1 MVESF
6 KMIQYLK
13 KRLCVSNNKAQF
25 SGTVSESC
33 AGTVSE
39 SCALHF
45 NISYT
50 LFCK

>member
-1 MVESF
+1 MVESLKVVQF
-6 KMIQYLK
+6 LK
-13 KRLCVSNNKAQF
+13 KRLCVSTKAQF
-25 SGTVSESC
+25 SGTI
-33 AGTVSE
+33 SE

>member
-13 KRLCVSNNKAQF
+13 KRLCVSNKAQF
-25 SGTVSESC
+25 SGTVP
-33 AGTVSE
+33 E

>member
-1 MVESF
+1 MVESLKVVQF
-6 KMIQYLK
+6 LK
-13 KRLCVSNNKAQF
+13 KCLCVSNKAQF

-33 AGTVSE
+33 A
-39 SCALHF
+39 LYF

>member
-1 MVESF
+1 MVESLKVVQF
-6 KMIQYLK
+6 LK
-13 KRLCVSNNKAQF
+13 KRLCVSNKAQF
-25 SGTVSESC
+25 SGTI
-33 AGTVSE
+33 SE

>member
-25 SGTVSESC
+25 P
-33 AGTVSE
+33 GTVSE